1 MAYFM
6 ASLAP
11 ETCLEHPT
19 FATLIRDPI
28 RQAVAETFIGAVCP
42 RVSMAPVLAITGM
55 VAGTANRAS
64 FDPVGEISKPFV
76 TGPNPSRVQ
85 EEEDRMRKDKRVKGN
100 RRERKELARRL
111 KSEDPGLEVVH
122 PDAAGIDVGNE
133 AHYVAVRGDRDPEPV
148 RRFECFTADLY
159 RMADWLQSCG
169 VKTIAMQSTGVY
181 WIPVYDILEEF
192 GFQVFL
198 VNARHTKNLPGRKS
212 DVQESQW
219 LLKLHTYG
227 LLNNSFQPPSD
238 IRVLR
243 TYWRQRAEHAV
254 GMATSIQR
262 MQKALTQMNIQ
273 LANVISD
280 LSGRTGQAIVRAI
293 LAGERDAKKLAKLT
307 DCRIRATRDEVA
319 KSLEGNWRPELLFV
333 LQQQVEMYDIYQ
345 RRIAECDQKLQQHLS
360 TFENSAL
367 PVTKERPSQ
376 ANKNKSRQRY
386 MPQFSLSD
394 ELVRITGVDLTKID
408 GINVMT
414 AQTLISEIGLDMSR
428 WKTEAHFASWLG
440 LCPDNRISGDKV
452 LSRGTRRVVNRAAT
466 ALRIAANTLLKSRS
480 YLGAQYRRLRTKL
493 GAPKAIT
500 AMAHRLARLVYR
512 MLKYGDQYIDR
523 GAEYYEQKN
532 RQQQIDFIR
541 KRAAQLGLVVTG
553 ACV

>member
-1 MAYFM
+1 MH
-6 ASLAP
+6 P
-11 ETCLEHPT
+11 E
-19 FATLIRDPI
+19 
-28 RQAVAETFIGAVCP
+28 
-42 RVSMAPVLAITGM
+42 
-55 VAGTANRAS
+55 
-64 FDPVGEISKPFV
+64 
-76 TGPNPSRVQ
+76 
-85 EEEDRMRKDKRVKGN
+85 
-100 RRERKELARRL
+100 
-111 KSEDPGLEVVH
+111 
-122 PDAAGIDVGNE
+122 AAGIDVGNDS
-133 AHYVAVRGDRDPEPV
+133 HYVAVRGDRDAEPV

-159 RMADWLQSCG
+159 RMANWLRNCS
-169 VKTIAMQSTGVY
+169 VKTVVMQSTGVY
-181 WIPVYDILEEF
+181 WIPLYDILEEF

-227 LLNNSFQPPSD
+227 LLNNSFQPASE

-243 TYWRQRAEHAV
+243 IYWRQRAEHGV
-254 GMATSIQR
+254 GMATCIQR

-280 LSGRTGQAIVRAI
+280 LAGRTGQAIVRAI
-293 LAGERDAKKLAKLT
+293 LAGQRDPTKLAELT

-345 RRIAECDQKLQQHLS
+345 RRIAECDQRLQQHLS
-360 TFENSAL
+360 TFANNAL
-367 PVTKERPSQ
+367 PVTKESHPK
-376 ANKNKSRQRY
+376 NNKSRQRNT
-386 MPQFSLSD
+386 PQFSLSD
-394 ELVRITGVDLTKID
+394 ELVRITGVDLTQID

-452 LSRGTRRVVNRAAT
+452 LSRGTRHVVNRAAT
-466 ALRIAANTLLKSRS
+466 ALRIAATTLLRS
-480 YLGAQYRRLRTKL
+480 HTYLGAQFRRLRTKL

-512 MLKYGDQYIDR
+512 MLKYGHQYVDK

-532 RQQQIDFIR
+532 RQQQIEFIR
-541 KRAAQLGLVVTG
+541 KRAAQLGLLVTIPSIQNP
-553 ACV
+553 